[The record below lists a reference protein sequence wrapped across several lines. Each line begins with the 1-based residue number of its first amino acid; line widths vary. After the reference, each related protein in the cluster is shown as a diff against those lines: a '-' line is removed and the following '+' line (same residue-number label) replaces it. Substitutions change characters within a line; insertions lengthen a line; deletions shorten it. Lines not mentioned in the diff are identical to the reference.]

1 MSRAN
6 VKDKRKAQLIAAAL
20 ESIAKRG
27 LLETTITHISKGA
40 GMSRG
45 IINFYFNSKE
55 MMLRETLKTL
65 IDEYEAEC
73 AEAFTKAPE
82 DGRARLDAL
91 IAVHFG
97 KKLCSAR
104 RLNVMSAFWGHAATQ
119 AAYRN
124 QLEAAD
130 EKIETVM
137 TATLAHTLG
146 GSLEEARNAATQLH
160 ALIRGLWLTFML
172 NPKDAVREELM
183 AHAMSFIDR
192 LTGAPVR
199 IVRDHI
205 IARPAKPEMVAPTLA
220 RPEPKA
226 KPTRKAKEQAPQQ
239 LDIEDLFARSI

>member
-27 LLETTITHISKGA
+27 LMETTITHISKGA

-65 IDEYEAEC
+65 IDEYETEWG
-73 AEAFTKAPE
+73 EALAKAGE
-82 DGRARLDAL
+82 DGRAKVDAL
-91 IAVHFG
+91 IAAHFG
-97 KKLCSAR
+97 KALCSAR

-119 AAYRN
+119 SAYRN

-130 EKIETVM
+130 AKIENALTS
-137 TATLAHTLG
+137 ALAHMLG
-146 GSLEEARNAATQLH
+146 GSLDEARNAATQLH
-160 ALIRGLWLTFML
+160 ALIRGLWLNFML
-172 NPKDAVREELM
+172 NPRDVAREALA
-183 AHAMSFIDR
+183 AHCASFIDR

-205 IARPAKPEMVAPTLA
+205 IAKPVTPKQVEMAKPKTVRKPKAE
-220 RPEPKA
+220 EPK
-226 KPTRKAKEQAPQQ
+226 Q
-239 LDIEDLFARSI
+239 LDIEDLFGTRG

>member
-45 IINFYFNSKE
+45 IINFYFTSKE

-65 IDEYEAEC
+65 IDEYEAEWG
-73 AEAFTKAPE
+73 EALAKAG
-82 DGRARLDAL
+82 DTGRARLG
-91 IAVHFG
+91 AVLQAHFN

-119 AAYRN
+119 SAYRN

-130 EKIETVM
+130 AKIENALTE
-137 TATLAHTLG
+137 ALAHALSA
-146 GSLEEARNAATQLH
+146 SLEEARHAATQLH
-160 ALIRGLWLTFML
+160 ALIRGLWLNFML
-172 NPKDAVREELM
+172 NPQAVSRESLAAE
-183 AHAMSFIDR
+183 ATSFIDR
-192 LTGAPVR
+192 LAGAPIR
-199 IVRDHI
+199 IVRDGEQKT
-205 IARPAKPEMVAPTLA
+205 ATVKTAKQKAKAE
-220 RPEPKA
+220 EPK
-226 KPTRKAKEQAPQQ
+226 Q
-239 LDIEDLFARSI
+239 LDIEDLFAVR

>member
-20 ESIAKRG
+20 DSIAKRG
-27 LLETTITHISKGA
+27 LMETTITHISKGA

-45 IINFYFNSKE
+45 IINFYFTSKE

-65 IDEYEAEC
+65 IDEYEAEWQ
-73 AEAFTKAPE
+73 EAIVKAGD
-82 DGRARLDAL
+82 DGRVRLTAL
-91 IAVHFG
+91 VVAHFG

-130 EKIETVM
+130 LKIETAF
-137 TATLAHTLG
+137 TSALAHTLG
-146 GSLEEARNAATQLH
+146 ASLEEAKHSATQLH

-172 NPKDAVREELM
+172 NPQDANREALAAEVL
-183 AHAMSFIDR
+183 SFIDR
-192 LTGAPVR
+192 LTCAPVR
-199 IVRDHI
+199 IV
-205 IARPAKPEMVAPTLA
+205 ANNTAEVKLEKPMLVKPAKKPKKA
-220 RPEPKA
+220 PEP
-226 KPTRKAKEQAPQQ
+226 QQ
-239 LDIEDLFARSI
+239 MDIEDLFGNL

>member
-45 IINFYFNSKE
+45 IINFYFTSKE

-65 IDEYEAEC
+65 IDEYEAEWG
-73 AEAFTKAPE
+73 EALAKAG
-82 DGRARLDAL
+82 DAGRSRLNAVL
-91 IAVHFG
+91 TVHFD

-119 AAYRN
+119 SAYRA

-130 EKIETVM
+130 AKIETAL
-137 TATLAHTLG
+137 TEALAHALSS
-146 GSLEEARNAATQLH
+146 SLDEAKHAATQVH
-160 ALIRGLWLTFML
+160 ALIRGLWLNYML
-172 NPKDAVREELM
+172 NPQTVSRDALLLE
-183 AHAMSFIDR
+183 ATSFVDR
-192 LTGAPVR
+192 LAGAPIR
-199 IVRDHI
+199 IVKENEKPAAAAAPK
-205 IARPAKPEMVAPTLA
+205 ARAKAKAASE
-220 RPEPKA
+220 EPK
-226 KPTRKAKEQAPQQ
+226 Q
-239 LDIEDLFARSI
+239 LDIEDLFGRA